1 MEEQKALIFDMKP
14 TVESIP
20 SALVVLDVGVS
31 MAADAAEEEAGV
43 DGVGA
48 VEATVEVTE
57 EPVDK
62 STVVATE
69 AGPTAVSIAVPA
81 PSPSP

>member
-1 MEEQKALIFDMKP
+1 LIFDMKP

-20 SALVVLDVGVS
+20 SALVVPDVGVS

-48 VEATVEVTE
+48 VEATVEVAE
-57 EPVDK
+57 EPAEK
-62 STVVATE
+62 SIVVATE
-69 AGPTAVSIAVPA
+69 AGPTAVSVVVPA
-81 PSPSP
+81 PSPAP